1 MIKPKTHFEQ
11 VPLATVK
18 KIVGEE
24 IPPETI
30 TEHSP
35 ISRKKQSH
43 KDRLATPK
51 QPIASYRRS
60 SEIEVSKS

>member
-1 MIKPKTHFEQ
+1 MIKPRTHFEQ
-11 VPLATVK
+11 VPLEIVK
-18 KIVGEE
+18 KIVEEE

-35 ISRKKQSH
+35 ISRKKQSQ
-43 KDRLATPK
+43 KDRLATKK
-51 QPIASYRRS
+51 QAIASYGRF